1 MSNSRQR
8 KTIDRDVCGGWL
20 RVILARDGWKFGVS
34 SDGKDAVFVA
44 GKDDRALEFFFLD
57 QGPKLLTAALR
68 RIARQDGAAFKR
80 VGVVIASTAQDVER
94 ARAVNKADAFPRA
107 FFTSMDDLR
116 AVAEGSF
123 LPVPKRPGNIL
134 AFPAQVTA
142 NRQIGGADSSHYIL
156 RFRAPEI
163 QEVWASQFVMM
174 DVTTA
179 RPLLGGRRVQRGG
192 WRDAVDLPPLPILKR
207 PFGIQRSYYRHFNPL
222 YLKNLALPPTL
233 ALGLYTV
240 HPHEFDLFYKVL
252 ADGAGTPLMTRLAK
266 GDKVHMVGPLGTPFD
281 VRTLRAAGVAE
292 VHLVGGGVGV
302 APLILLAQVLR
313 FYSFRVKVFIGMSKL
328 GLLRYKGDV
337 DTSFED
343 EPGEAYVYI
352 DDLLEAGVSPTDI
365 FLACDSE
372 PPDRVVRRM
381 PKGNFYHGLVPAQY
395 RQYLKTQ
402 PMPGPVTVFSCGPDR
417 MMEAMHGVAREAGVT
432 LKLLME
438 KRMGCG
444 FGVCLSCVVR
454 VRDGS
459 GGETYARVCTEGP
472 VFDAEDIL
480 WNQNDSKSESATCGC
495 ARP

>member
-1 MSNSRQR
+1 M
-8 KTIDRDVCGGWL
+8 L
-20 RVILARDGWKFGVS
+20 RGILARDGWTLAVS
-34 SDGKDAVFVA
+34 DDGQDAAFV
-44 GKDDRALEFFFLD
+44 GSKDDRAIEFFCLD
-57 QGPKLLTAALR
+57 QGPKRLTAALR
-68 RIARQDGAAFKR
+68 RIARRDGMAYKR
-80 VGVVIASTAQDVER
+80 VGVVIASTVQDVER
-94 ARAVNKADAFPRA
+94 LRAVRKADAFPRA
-107 FFTSMDDLR
+107 FFTSIDDLR

-123 LPVPKRPGNIL
+123 LPVPKRPGNIV
-134 AFPAQVTA
+134 AFPAQVAA

-174 DVTTA
+174 DVTPE

-192 WRDAVDLPPLPILKR
+192 WRDAVDLPPLPVLKR
-207 PFGIQRSYYRHFNPL
+207 PFGIQRSYYRHFDPH
-222 YLKNLALPPTL
+222 YLQKLALPPTL

-240 HPHEFDLFYKVL
+240 YPHEFDLFYKVL
-252 ADGAGTPLMTRLAK
+252 ADGVGTPLMTRLKK
-266 GDKVHMVGPLGTPFD
+266 GDHVHMIGPLGTPFD
-281 VRTLRAAGVAE
+281 VRTLRASGVTE

-337 DTSFED
+337 DPSFDD
-343 EPGEAYVYI
+343 EPGDAYVYI
-352 DDLLEAGVSPTDI
+352 DDLLEAGVSPEDI

-381 PKGNFYHGLVPAQY
+381 PAGNFFHGLVPAQY

-402 PMPGPVTVFSCGPDR
+402 RPSGPVTVFSCGPDR
-417 MMEAMHGVAREAGVT
+417 MMEAMRDVAFEAGVT

-472 VFDAEDIL
+472 VFDAENIL